1 MKHSSFHGWL
11 FTEIHRNN
19 KLVKLFIR
27 LKYDCFFVFFL
38 VSNVYTCMYWLH
50 YHKESTSMSVW
61 LTVYRHD
68 PLVFSAFILCISCG
82 IPNFF
87 QYLYI
92 LIIALYSILFCTFS
106 FHETVYDDCK
116 NKRHFS
122 VCILKIIDIVFKI
135 MHAFRG
141 TYKHVDECTII
152 IQNIG
157 KL

>member
-1 MKHSSFHGWL
+1 MIVLL
-11 FTEIHRNN
+11 F
-19 KLVKLFIR
+19 
-27 LKYDCFFVFFL
+27 FFL

-50 YHKESTSMSVW
+50 YRKESTSMPVW
-61 LTVYRHD
+61 LTVYMYRHG
-68 PLVFSAFILCISCG
+68 PLVFSVFILCIYCG

-87 QYLYI
+87 LYWYI
-92 LIIALYSILFCTFS
+92 LSIALYSMLFCTFS
-106 FHETVYDDCK
+106 FHETVYDNCK

-157 KL
+157 KF